1 MQRKKTKITVNL
13 KFEYTRENL
22 ADYKDCNMAR
32 DFICD
37 IENCTSPDAQLRI
50 IEQEGSDE
58 FIFEEREDNHGGKTF
73 YASSL
78 GEFLEKYANFVS
90 NYDVGR
96 VLLDYAHFVR
106 CDTSTTT
113 EIINENPAS

>member
-13 KFEYTRENL
+13 KFEYTRETNSEL
-22 ADYKDCNMAR
+22 SDCQMAR
-32 DFICD
+32 DFLSD
-37 IENCTSPDAQLRI
+37 IENCASPDAKLRI
-50 IEQEGSDE
+50 LEQEGSDE
-58 FIFEEREDNHGGKTF
+58 FILESLEGEHYGKTF
-73 YASSL
+73 YASNL
-78 GEFLEKYANFVS
+78 GEFLAKYANFVS
-90 NYDVGR
+90 HYDVGR